1 MHIWNINALVTDL
14 KNGTITGRHK
24 KRYQIFFW
32 ILIALTF
39 LPIPVGDSFKMNHYD
54 IIDNA
59 LFIIIDGIALYFLI
73 DIYKKRSRK
82 DIDFFLPFCSLMI
95 PLILRYTIWTI
106 LLTIVG
112 CIYIIVFAPYHS
124 LDETNLIDVI
134 IAVILEIT
142 INIMFVHYFKK
153 IYN

>member
-1 MHIWNINALVTDL
+1 MYIWNINALVTDL
-14 KNGTITGRHK
+14 KNRTITEKHK
-24 KRYQIFFW
+24 KRYIIFFW
-32 ILIALTF
+32 ILVALIF
-39 LPIPVGDSFKMNHYD
+39 LPLPLDDSYSMNNYD
-54 IIDNA
+54 VIDYT
-59 LFIIIDGIALYFLI
+59 LFIIINGIVLYFLI

-82 DIDFFLPFCSLMI
+82 DIDFFLAFFSLMT
-95 PLILRYTIWTI
+95 PLLFRYTIWSI

-112 CIYIIVFAPYHS
+112 CIYIIAYAPYHS

-134 IAVILEIT
+134 IAVILEII